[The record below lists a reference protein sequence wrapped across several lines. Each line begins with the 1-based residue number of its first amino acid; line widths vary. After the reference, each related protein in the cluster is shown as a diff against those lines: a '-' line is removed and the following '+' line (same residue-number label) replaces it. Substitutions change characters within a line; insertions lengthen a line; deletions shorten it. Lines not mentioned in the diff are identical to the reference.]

1 MKVVGLV
8 ILEEATR
15 SHADVGS
22 QIAAWLS
29 EVNGAEWKAPQDIKK
44 RYSSASFLS
53 DNRVVFNLKGNT
65 YRFEVK
71 VDYKNKIVLVK
82 RFGTHAEYDK
92 W

>member
-1 MKVVGLV
+1 MKVVGLG
-8 ILEEATR
+8 ILEETAR

-22 QIAAWLS
+22 QITAWLA
-29 EVNGAEWKAPQDIKK
+29 EVNGAEWKTPQDIKK
-44 RYSSASFLS
+44 RYATASFLS

-65 YRFEVK
+65 YRLEVK

-82 RFGTHAEYDK
+82 RIGTHAEYDK